1 MAAPTAFSGHF
12 RLGAHRMTA
21 VMRMDPCTM
30 TAAVTALANVLAC
43 RLDDNSLALLSALLV
58 QLGDTLATI
67 GTQRSLCK

>member
-1 MAAPTAFSGHF
+1 MA
-12 RLGAHRMTA
+12 A
-21 VMRMDPCTM
+21 VMRMDPCAM